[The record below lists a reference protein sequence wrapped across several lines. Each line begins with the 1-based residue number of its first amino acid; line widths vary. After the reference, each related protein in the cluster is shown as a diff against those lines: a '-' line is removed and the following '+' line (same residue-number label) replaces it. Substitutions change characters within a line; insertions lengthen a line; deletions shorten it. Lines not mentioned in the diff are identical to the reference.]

1 MTKVN
6 LLHIIPIFIQ
16 RFMCEI
22 IILSANGEK
31 EDISPFGELER
42 HGIIAR
48 PEQEKH
54 DLLYIGGTV

>member
-1 MTKVN
+1 
-6 LLHIIPIFIQ
+6 
-16 RFMCEI
+16 MCEI

-31 EDISPFGELER
+31 EGISPCGELER

-48 PEQEKH
+48 PEQEIH